1 MAQGVQ
7 LRAGPVGGQH
17 GLVQLHPRGAGPAQG
32 AQQPIATPSLRRW
45 LLSPAL
51 FAGLAVALALIVPS
65 AASAA
70 AFTAKVH
77 FPNHNPI
84 AGKNWVITWTATKG
98 RTKLSGSDSYE
109 FFQGNTT
116 AGSPVKTE
124 PGVSFKNGTGRD
136 TLKFPGLAVGHQLT
150 LVVVIKTSAG
160 TVKVPWVLTTK
171 Q

>member
-1 MAQGVQ
+1 MQTPTPSTAVHRVRRVSIA
-7 LRAGPVGGQH
+7 LA
-17 GLVQLHPRGAGPAQG
+17 GLVA
-32 AQQPIATPSLRRW
+32 
-45 LLSPAL
+45 
-51 FAGLAVALALIVPS
+51 ALALLVHS

-70 AFTAKVH
+70 AFSAKVH

-84 AGKNWVITWTATKG
+84 AGKVWVITWTATKG
-98 RTKLSGSDSYE
+98 RTKLNGSDSYE

-116 AGSPVKTE
+116 SGSPVKTE
-124 PGVSFKNGTGRD
+124 PGVAFKNGKGRD
-136 TLKFPGLAVGHQLT
+136 TLTFPGLAVGHQLT

>member
-1 MAQGVQ
+1 MQRPSPSSPVHRVRRVSIA
-7 LRAGPVGGQH
+7 LAGPVH
-17 GLVQLHPRGAGPAQG
+17 RVRRVSIALAGLVA
-32 AQQPIATPSLRRW
+32 
-45 LLSPAL
+45 
-51 FAGLAVALALIVPS
+51 AVALLVPS

-84 AGKNWVITWTATKG
+84 AGKVWVITWTATKG
-98 RTKLSGSDSYE
+98 RTKLSGSDSYQ
-109 FFQGNTT
+109 FFIGNTT
-116 AGSPVKTE
+116 SGSPVETE

-136 TLKFPGLAVGHQLT
+136 TLTFPGKAVGHQLT

>member
-1 MAQGVQ
+1 MQRPSPSTPA
-7 LRAGPVGGQH
+7 RAVRR
-17 GLVQLHPRGAGPAQG
+17 VS
-32 AQQPIATPSLRRW
+32 IAL
-45 LLSPAL
+45 
-51 FAGLAVALALIVPS
+51 AGLIAAFALLIPS

-84 AGKNWVITWTATKG
+84 AGKTWVITWTATKG

-109 FFQGNTT
+109 FYEGKNSS
-116 AGSPVKTE
+116 GPPLRTE
-124 PGVSFKNGTGRD
+124 PGVSFKNGKGRD
-136 TLKFPGLAVGHQLT
+136 TFNFPAEAVGHQLT

-160 TVKVPWVLTTK
+160 TVKVPWLLTTK